1 MLISKNESELI
12 QIAQRFAKKI
22 KKGNVIILKGDLGS
36 GKTTFVKGIAKELR
50 IDEVITSPTYSI
62 IKEYD
67 NLLCHIDAYR
77 INKEEIG
84 LEYYIDKKY
93 IICIEW
99 SDNIEDE
106 YDYDYKI
113 EINYSNE
120 GRTINIMEKNE

>member
-50 IDEVITSPTYSI
+50 IDEVISSPTYSI

-67 NLLCHIDAYR
+67 KLLCHIDAYR

-106 YDYDYKI
+106 YEYDYKI

-120 GRTINIMEKNE
+120 GRTINIMENNE